1 MKIEIG
7 ESLML
12 SWLRHAKN
20 CQIVQSN
27 WKPSSQWERYNENV
41 IEGIMRET
49 DRYFNEKHGLNLFKK
64 SSFSQLI
71 QQGEIDALGLELGKH
86 GVKNIYAIDV
96 AFHESGLNYG
106 SKEETLS
113 RVIKKLI
120 RSAMI
125 LHGYFNMTSGEVIFA
140 SPKINGIVSVP
151 LQKYIDELNVLFVK
165 LKFSFRFSLICND
178 EFQDKIM
185 NVVMDLSKS
194 VADTSE
200 LFIRSVQ
207 MYNMFTADSPRI
219 TEPRQP
225 RANIVRSDASNSGEV
240 KIGALVRSSFERLT
254 ANDLLDERELARL
267 TQYEYSKKTF
277 NINLPALKEYDRT
290 IPIVDQRNDSRGRA
304 RYYAEPYLIRGKQY
318 LLCNHW
324 VEDLSRSYFTAW
336 LNRVEDRSKGI

>member
-27 WKPSSQWERYNENV
+27 WKPSSQWERYNANV
-41 IEGIMRET
+41 VEGIMRET
-49 DRYFNEKHGLNLFKK
+49 DRYFSERHGLNLFKK

-125 LHGYFNMTSGEVIFA
+125 LHGYFNMTRGEIIFA
-140 SPKINGIVSVP
+140 SPKINGIVSDT
-151 LQKYIDELNVLFVK
+151 LQKYIDELNALFVR
-165 LKFSFRFSLICND
+165 LKFSFRFMLIYND

-200 LFIRSVQ
+200 LFMRSVQ
-207 MYNMFTADSPRI
+207 MYNMFAADSSS
-219 TEPRQP
+219 TETRQT
-225 RANIVRSDASNSGEV
+225 RANKAGPAASNIGEV
-240 KIGALVRSSFERLT
+240 KIGVFVRSSFERL
-254 ANDLLDERELARL
+254 AASNLLDERELARL
-267 TQYEYSKKTF
+267 TQYEYSKRTF
-277 NINLPALKEYDRT
+277 NINLPTLKEYDRT
-290 IPIVDQRNDSRGRA
+290 IPIANQRNDSRGRP
-304 RYYAEPYLIRGKQY
+304 RYYADPYLIRGKQY

-324 VEDLSRSYFTAW
+324 VEELSRSYFEAW
-336 LNRVEDRSKGI
+336 LNKVEGIQDI